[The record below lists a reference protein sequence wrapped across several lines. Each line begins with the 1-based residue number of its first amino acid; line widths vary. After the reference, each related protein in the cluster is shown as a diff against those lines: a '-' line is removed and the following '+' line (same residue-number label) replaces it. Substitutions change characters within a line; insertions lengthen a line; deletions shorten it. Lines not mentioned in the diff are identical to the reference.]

1 MKAKLIRKRLFAGI
15 ICLGLTGNLFLY
27 NVSAAEAGQASS
39 TAKAHW
45 KISPAAVERRRTDRS
60 RYLQQVSGIQPLRM
74 KTGNRLLRMTPASRI
89 SPVKQTNRA
98 NRTIPVSRR
107 TQVNRTIPVS
117 RIKTSRGRS
126 RQQYPFPEKR

>member
-27 NVSAAEAGQASS
+27 NVS
-39 TAKAHW
+39 
-45 KISPAAVERRRTDRS
+45 AAVERRRTDRS